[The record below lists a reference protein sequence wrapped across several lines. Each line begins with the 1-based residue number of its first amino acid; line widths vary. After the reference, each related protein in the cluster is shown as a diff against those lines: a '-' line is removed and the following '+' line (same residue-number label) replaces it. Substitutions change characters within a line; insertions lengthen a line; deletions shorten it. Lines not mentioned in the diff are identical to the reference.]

1 VYNVQL
7 KDLKYCIDAVIDVL
21 DITLRY
27 VDRLPVETSVTDRAS
42 FVTSKA
48 GHHSSIALTYNHLRM
63 IASRCAG

>member
-1 VYNVQL
+1 VQL

-21 DITLRY
+21 DIALRY